1 MIEIVRQEEARALY
15 YIHSEENRKTY
26 YRNID
31 DSLIKRKLLQ
41 RLRKEDGFKKYLD
54 TYDEK
59 KDDFAREIKDLW
71 TIYSRVPEDSVKI
84 LKQILT

>member
-1 MIEIVRQEEARALY
+1 MY